1 MLAKILS
8 MAFFVVLYHQ
18 EVLCLYFSHSVC
30 LILINT
36 FFFFMCLWFSCT
48 YVYIP
53 LYGGTYVKMYV
64 CECLCPFVHMCV
76 GA

>member
-8 MAFFVVLYHQ
+8 IAFFVVLYHQ

-36 FFFFMCLWFSCT
+36 FFFFHVF
-48 YVYIP
+48 V
-53 LYGGTYVKMYV
+53 G
-64 CECLCPFVHMCV
+64 FHVHMCIFPYMEV
-76 GA
+76 HM

>member
-8 MAFFVVLYHQ
+8 IAFFVVLYHQ

-36 FFFFMCLWFSCT
+36 FFFFHVFVVFMYIC
-48 YVYIP
+48 VYSPIWK
-53 LYGGTYVKMYV
+53 YICKDV
-64 CECLCPFVHMCV
+64 CV
-76 GA
+76 